1 MRQEAKERLNEQEDS
16 KLRERAQQR
25 ALAEASDERQRTI
38 HNENFLNELR
48 DPDIDDPEHS
58 DQIEEEFPS
67 WFSGARAVTN
77 RSEDWDLEADLIMQ
91 NKRERATTQR
101 RPGRLL
107 RDRPFMLAA
116 MRGDESPQLDAYAQD
131 PGIPGDREDW
141 KRAIAEKQTTTAPV
155 SSEQQARIY
164 NAAEVSADLM
174 TLSRDAAGLES
185 VSTVKTETSVNR
197 EEESSSTASRVGR
210 VLE

>member
-1 MRQEAKERLNEQEDS
+1 MRQEDQERINQREDS

-25 ALAEASDERQRTI
+25 ALAEAADKRQWTV

-48 DPDIDDPEHS
+48 DPDIDDEEHS
-58 DQIEEEFPS
+58 DHIKKEFPS

-77 RSEDWDLEADLIMQ
+77 RGEDWDLESDLIMQ
-91 NKRERATTQR
+91 NKRERAVTQR

-116 MRGDESPQLDAYAQD
+116 MRGDESPQIDAYEQ
-131 PGIPGDREDW
+131 PGIPGDREFW
-141 KRAIAEKQTTTAPV
+141 MNRIAAKETTKKPIN
-155 SSEQQARIY
+155 SEQQSRIY

-185 VSTVKTETSVNR
+185 VSTVKTETSVSR
-197 EEESSSTASRVGR
+197 EEEESSAASRVGR